1 MLIHKV
7 TTGLHHGE
15 DDSAPTSEEPRPLQK
30 ETFPCPLRALPRP
43 GNESGMVNGRLY
55 RAVLTGGHSKPC
67 IILLQIHRSTQLF
80 TQRSGVGPAGRQP
93 APREQSG

>member
-30 ETFPCPLRALPRP
+30 EMFFCALPSAP
-43 GNESGMVNGRLY
+43 
-55 RAVLTGGHSKPC
+55 
-67 IILLQIHRSTQLF
+67 
-80 TQRSGVGPAGRQP
+80 PAWEKERKW
-93 APREQSG
+93 